1 MTQKVLGL
9 DLGTNSIGSAVR
21 NLDLSDDLQW
31 QLEFFSSDIFRS
43 SVNKESNGREYSL
56 AAQRSAHR
64 RSRGLNEVRRR
75 RLWATLNLLI
85 KHGFCPMSSES
96 LMRWCTYD
104 KRKGLFREYPI
115 DDKDFNAWILLDFN
129 GDGRPDYSSPY
140 QLRRELVTRQFDFEQ
155 PIERYKL
162 GRALYHIAQHRGFKS
177 SKGETLS
184 QQETNSK
191 PSSTDEIPDVAG
203 AMKASEEK
211 LSKGLSTYMKEH
223 NLLTVGAAFA
233 QLEDEGVRVRN
244 NNDYRAIRSQFQH
257 EIETIFNFQQGLSVE
272 SELYERLISEK
283 KNVGTIFYKRPL
295 RSQRGNVGKC
305 TLERSKPRCAIGHPL
320 FEKFRAWTLINNIKV
335 RMSVDTLDEQLP
347 MKLRL
352 DLYNECF
359 LAFVRTEFK
368 FEDIRKYLEKRLGIH
383 FSYNDKTINYKDS
396 TSVAGCPI
404 TARFRKM
411 LGEEWESFR
420 VEGQKERQAHS
431 KNNISFHRVSYSIED
446 IWHFCYD
453 AEEPEAVLAF
463 AQETLRL
470 ERKKAEELV
479 RIWSAMPQGYAMLSQ
494 KAIRNIN
501 KILMLGLKY
510 SDAVILAK
518 VPELVDVSDEE
529 LLSIAKDYYLVEAQ
543 VNYDKR
549 INSIVN
555 GLIAKYKSVSE
566 EYRFADHNYEYLLD
580 ESDEKDIIRQIE
592 NSLGARRWSL
602 MDADEQTDILQK
614 VRDRYQDFFRS
625 HERKFVESPKLGE
638 SFENYLTKK
647 FPMVEREQW
656 KKLYHP
662 SQITIYRPV
671 SVGKDRSVL
680 RLGNPDIGAI
690 KNPTVLRV
698 LNTLRRRVNQLLDD
712 GVISPDETRVVVE
725 TARELNDANRKWALD
740 TYNRIRHDENEK
752 IKKILEEFYP
762 KRDGISTDDIDK
774 ARYVIDQREVDYFT
788 ESKTYNK
795 DIKKYK
801 FWLEQGGQCM
811 YTGRTINLSNLFDPN
826 AFDIEHTI
834 PESLSFDSSDMNLT
848 LCDAH
853 YNRFIKKN
861 HIPTDMPNYDKAITI
876 DGKEYPAITSQLQR
890 WVERVERLNRNV
902 EYWKGQARRAQNKD
916 RKDQCMREMHLWKME
931 LEYWKKKLE
940 RFTVTEVTDGF
951 KNSQLVDTRV
961 ITRHAV
967 LYLKSIF
974 PHVDVQRG
982 DVTAKFRKILGI
994 QSVDEKKD
1002 RSLHSHHAID
1012 ATTLTIIPVSAK
1024 RDRMLEL
1031 FAKIEEINK
1040 MLSFSG
1046 SEDRTGLKQELEG
1059 LKNKLQ
1065 MEVKVCRIGHNVSEI
1080 GTFINDNII
1089 VNHHIKNQAL
1099 TPVRR
1104 RLRKKGYIVGG
1115 VDNPRWQTG
1124 DALRGEIHKASYYG
1138 AITQYAKDKEGK
1150 VLMKEGRPQ
1159 VNPTIKF
1166 VIRREL
1172 KYKKSAADS
1181 GFASWDDL
1189 GKAIVDKELFALMKE
1204 QFSEETSFKN
1214 ACEQGIYMIK
1224 KGKNGMPDKK
1234 LYRIRH
1240 IRCNT
1245 VQKNALKI
1253 KEQTYKSE
1261 KEYKRYF
1268 YAAVG
1273 DLYAMCCYT
1282 NGKIREFRIYSLY
1295 DVSCHR
1301 KSDIEDIPEF
1311 ITDKKGNRLMLDY
1324 KLHTGDMILL
1334 YKDNPEEL
1342 YDLDNV
1348 ELSKLLYKINGFE
1361 NDGLRIRMVNH
1372 LIVKEA
1378 MGESIKDYAKL
1389 PDIIR
1394 CGVKTIKFL
1403 IMGENR
1409 DFVIKNGKII
1419 FNHR

>member
-257 EIETIFNFQQGLSVE
+257 EIETIFKFQQGLSVE

-470 ERKKAEELV
+470 ERKK
-479 RIWSAMPQGYAMLSQ
+479 SG
-494 KAIRNIN
+494 
-501 KILMLGLKY
+501 
-510 SDAVILAK
+510 
-518 VPELVDVSDEE
+518 
-529 LLSIAKDYYLVEAQ
+529 
-543 VNYDKR
+543 
-549 INSIVN
+549 
-555 GLIAKYKSVSE
+555 
-566 EYRFADHNYEYLLD
+566 
-580 ESDEKDIIRQIE
+580 
-592 NSLGARRWSL
+592 GAR
-602 MDADEQTDILQK
+602 
-614 VRDRYQDFFRS
+614 S
-625 HERKFVESPKLGE
+625 HL
-638 SFENYLTKK
+638 
-647 FPMVEREQW
+647 
-656 KKLYHP
+656 
-662 SQITIYRPV
+662 
-671 SVGKDRSVL
+671 VGNAP
-680 RLGNPDIGAI
+680 RL
-690 KNPTVLRV
+690 
-698 LNTLRRRVNQLLDD
+698 
-712 GVISPDETRVVVE
+712 
-725 TARELNDANRKWALD
+725 
-740 TYNRIRHDENEK
+740 
-752 IKKILEEFYP
+752 
-762 KRDGISTDDIDK
+762 
-774 ARYVIDQREVDYFT
+774 
-788 ESKTYNK
+788 
-795 DIKKYK
+795 
-801 FWLEQGGQCM
+801 C
-811 YTGRTINLSNLFDPN
+811 
-826 AFDIEHTI
+826 
-834 PESLSFDSSDMNLT
+834 
-848 LCDAH
+848 
-853 YNRFIKKN
+853 
-861 HIPTDMPNYDKAITI
+861 
-876 DGKEYPAITSQLQR
+876 
-890 WVERVERLNRNV
+890 
-902 EYWKGQARRAQNKD
+902 
-916 RKDQCMREMHLWKME
+916 
-931 LEYWKKKLE
+931 
-940 RFTVTEVTDGF
+940 
-951 KNSQLVDTRV
+951 
-961 ITRHAV
+961 
-967 LYLKSIF
+967 
-974 PHVDVQRG
+974 
-982 DVTAKFRKILGI
+982 
-994 QSVDEKKD
+994 
-1002 RSLHSHHAID
+1002 
-1012 ATTLTIIPVSAK
+1012 
-1024 RDRMLEL
+1024 
-1031 FAKIEEINK
+1031 
-1040 MLSFSG
+1040 
-1046 SEDRTGLKQELEG
+1046 
-1059 LKNKLQ
+1059 
-1065 MEVKVCRIGHNVSEI
+1065 
-1080 GTFINDNII
+1080 
-1089 VNHHIKNQAL
+1089 
-1099 TPVRR
+1099 
-1104 RLRKKGYIVGG
+1104 YI
-1115 VDNPRWQTG
+1115 
-1124 DALRGEIHKASYYG
+1124 
-1138 AITQYAKDKEGK
+1138 
-1150 VLMKEGRPQ
+1150 
-1159 VNPTIKF
+1159 
-1166 VIRREL
+1166 
-1172 KYKKSAADS
+1172 
-1181 GFASWDDL
+1181 
-1189 GKAIVDKELFALMKE
+1189 
-1204 QFSEETSFKN
+1204 
-1214 ACEQGIYMIK
+1214 
-1224 KGKNGMPDKK
+1224 
-1234 LYRIRH
+1234 
-1240 IRCNT
+1240 
-1245 VQKNALKI
+1245 
-1253 KEQTYKSE
+1253 KSE
-1261 KEYKRYF
+1261 
-1268 YAAVG
+1268 G
-1273 DLYAMCCYT
+1273 D
-1282 NGKIREFRIYSLY
+1282 S
-1295 DVSCHR
+1295 
-1301 KSDIEDIPEF
+1301 
-1311 ITDKKGNRLMLDY
+1311 
-1324 KLHTGDMILL
+1324 
-1334 YKDNPEEL
+1334 
-1342 YDLDNV
+1342 
-1348 ELSKLLYKINGFE
+1348 
-1361 NDGLRIRMVNH
+1361 
-1372 LIVKEA
+1372 
-1378 MGESIKDYAKL
+1378 
-1389 PDIIR
+1389 
-1394 CGVKTIKFL
+1394 
-1403 IMGENR
+1403 
-1409 DFVIKNGKII
+1409 
-1419 FNHR
+1419 